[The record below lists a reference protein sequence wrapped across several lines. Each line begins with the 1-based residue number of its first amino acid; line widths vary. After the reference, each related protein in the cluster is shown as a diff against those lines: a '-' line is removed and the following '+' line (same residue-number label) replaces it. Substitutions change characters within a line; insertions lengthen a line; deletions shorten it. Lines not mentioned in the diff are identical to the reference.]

1 MESSAMIVITAPTG
15 QIGGKLVPTLLEQ
28 HKPVRLIVRDPD
40 RLPAEV
46 RGRAEV
52 VVGSHR
58 DREVLDRA
66 LDGADA
72 LFWLMPS
79 DPTASSPYEA
89 YVTASIPG
97 ADAVVRHAVPRVV
110 IISAL
115 GRGSQIYAG
124 HISASH
130 AMEDLFRSTGAHTR
144 ALALPSF
151 MDNILRQAA
160 SLRDGVLSGTLP
172 ADLAMPWVATKDIA
186 ELAAGYL
193 LDPTWTGQKTVDV
206 LGGEDLSHNDIAAV
220 LTDVLG
226 TPIRYEQGERGDVK
240 AFLVSRGFSEAMAQ
254 SVIDMDIAGERGI
267 NTLVARTAENTT
279 RTTFREFA
287 EEAVKPAVTA

>member
-1 MESSAMIVITAPTG
+1 MIVITAPTG
-15 QIGGKLVPTLLEQ
+15 QIGSRLVPLLLERQ
-28 HKPVRLIVRDPD
+28 EPVRLIVRDPG

-46 RGRAEV
+46 RNRAEI

-58 DREVLDRA
+58 DRAVLDRA

-79 DPTASSPYEA
+79 DPVASSPYEA

-110 IISAL
+110 IVSAL

-130 AMEDLFRSTGAHTR
+130 AMEDLFRSTGAHVR
-144 ALALPSF
+144 ALALPTF
-151 MDNILRQAA
+151 MDNILRQTA
-160 SLRDGVLSGTLP
+160 SIRDGILSGTLP
-172 ADLAMPWVATKDIA
+172 GDRTMPWIATKDIA
-186 ELAAGYL
+186 ALAAGYL
-193 LDPTWTGQKTVDV
+193 LDQTWIGQDTVDT
-206 LGGEDLSHNDIAAV
+206 LGAEDLSYEDIAKV

-226 TPIRYEQGERGDVK
+226 RPVRYERGDRAGIK
-240 AFLVSRGFSEAMAQ
+240 AFLIGRGFSEAMAQ
-254 SVIDMDIAGERGI
+254 SVIDMDVAGERGI
-267 NTLVARTAENTT
+267 NHTVARTAESTT

-287 EEAVKPAVTA
+287 EEGFKAAVAA

>member
-1 MESSAMIVITAPTG
+1 
-15 QIGGKLVPTLLEQ
+15 
-28 HKPVRLIVRDPD
+28 
-40 RLPAEV
+40 
-46 RGRAEV
+46 
-52 VVGSHR
+52 
-58 DREVLDRA
+58 
-66 LDGADA
+66 
-72 LFWLMPS
+72 
-79 DPTASSPYEA
+79 
-89 YVTASIPG
+89 
-97 ADAVVRHAVPRVV
+97 
-110 IISAL
+110 
-115 GRGSQIYAG
+115 
-124 HISASH
+124 
-130 AMEDLFRSTGAHTR
+130 MEDLFRSTGAHTR

-193 LDPTWTGQKTVDV
+193 LDPTWTGQETVDV

-267 NTLVARTAENTT
+267 NTLLARTAENTT